1 MFLCSWQNNRKA
13 KCPIVKWGGIQTIL
27 EESPSDVL
35 ILLDCCA
42 SGTANASE
50 GNGVNELISACA
62 FNETANGVGPYSFTS
77 APVTE
82 LRLLS
87 DKASFSVGELYKR
100 IFFRTQCR
108 MPEEKYKDGTARERH
123 PAPIHLLLTQG
134 APVPR
139 SIQLS
144 AIRARDLESS
154 SENEDAI
161 AKDLLGTP
169 KANDPPK
176 EPSQIDGTLAM
187 QKIPAEPKGPRL
199 IFAIRLNDTF
209 RPETD
214 MLDHF
219 TDWMRSFPTIAHE
232 MKVEAVFDSLS
243 TLVLV
248 SMPMYISAY
257 LPQDPAILSLGPITS
272 QNRMHFSRSFEHNTK
287 TVSWGPPE
295 QSVRHATPDPPS
307 NTKGAK
313 ISQHQLAQGLAD
325 YWILEHSEDEE
336 EYKAVEPSD
345 LLDDDPSISSL
356 KLLVPTKYPATKS
369 LLGSISPIPPP
380 KSASPIGTNDLKW
393 AKLFDNEGNPTR
405 RLGRFLRGIAK
416 HIVGAL
422 NTLFHNQL
430 FADACI
436 D

>member
-1 MFLCSWQNNRKA
+1 VLILHYSWQNNRKA

-27 EESPSDVL
+27 EESPSGVL

-77 APVTE
+77 ALVTE

-144 AIRARDLESS
+144 AIPARNLASS
-154 SENEDAI
+154 PDNEELDS
-161 AKDLLGTP
+161 KDLLGSP
-169 KANDPPK
+169 KDKGPPK
-176 EPSQIDGTLAM
+176 DPSQMHRNLTV
-187 QKIPAEPKGPRL
+187 QKVPTESKGPRL
-199 IFAIRLNDTF
+199 VFAIRLNDTF
-209 RPETD
+209 RPEAD

-243 TLVLV
+243 TLVLI
-248 SMPMYISAY
+248 SLPMEISAY
-257 LPQDPAILSLGPITS
+257 IPQDPAIILLGPITS
-272 QNRMHFSRSFEHNTK
+272 PNRLDLSSIFEHNTK
-287 TVSWGPPE
+287 SISWGRPE
-295 QSVRHATPDPPS
+295 RNVRKSIPDPPS
-307 NTKGAK
+307 
-313 ISQHQLAQGLAD
+313 S
-325 YWILEHSEDEE
+325 
-336 EYKAVEPSD
+336 KAMQPKNLSVN
-345 LLDDDPSISSL
+345 DPSIL
-356 KLLVPTKYPATKS
+356 FRGRLVPTQNLAPNN
-369 LLGSISPIPPP
+369 LPESISPNFPQTKALSIDFV
-380 KSASPIGTNDLKW
+380 SNDLKW
-393 AKLFDNEGNPTR
+393 GQLFDEAGNPTK
-405 RLGRFLRGIAK
+405 RLGQFLRGIAN
-416 HIVGAL
+416 HIVGAT
-422 NTLFHNQL
+422 TLL
-430 FADACI
+430 KK
-436 D
+436 